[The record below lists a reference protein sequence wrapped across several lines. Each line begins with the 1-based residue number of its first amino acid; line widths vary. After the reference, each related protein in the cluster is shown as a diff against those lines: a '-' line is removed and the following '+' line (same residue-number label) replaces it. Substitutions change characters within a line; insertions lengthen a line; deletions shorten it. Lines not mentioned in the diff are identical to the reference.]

1 MGRLQLIKTFD
12 KNTVDIID
20 TVNTITKSYT
30 GELDKCI
37 NEVRQLLSTGED
49 ISPDTLNYYITLIPV
64 LLYGLT
70 DRITQLGIKS
80 DAAKM
85 ERKKTFNDTYINTK
99 DGTVTEKTAIAQNMA
114 MDDQFVEDIML
125 RAYKEC
131 ADKIEI
137 ATMLH
142 SSLKK
147 VQNWRTSELEITRN
161 NIFK

>member
-1 MGRLQLIKTFD
+1 MGRLQLIKTLD

-99 DGTVTEKTAIAQNMA
+99 TGTVTEKTSIAQNMA

-147 VQNWRTSELEITRN
+147 SSKLENVRTRN
-161 NIFK
+161 NEK

>member
-1 MGRLQLIKTFD
+1 MGRLQLIKKLD
-12 KNTVDIID
+12 QNTVDIID
-20 TVNTITKSYT
+20 TVNTITTSYT
-30 GELDKCI
+30 EELDKCI

-99 DGTVTEKTAIAQNMA
+99 TGTVTEKTSIAQNMA

>member
-1 MGRLQLIKTFD
+1 MARLQLIKKLD
-12 KNTVDIID
+12 ENTVDIIN

-37 NEVRQLLSTGED
+37 KEVKQLLSTGDD
-49 ISPDTLNYYITLIPV
+49 IPPDTLNYYITLIPV
-64 LLYGLT
+64 LLYELT

-80 DAAKM
+80 DAARM
-85 ERKKTFNDTYINTK
+85 ERKKTFNDTYINTEH
-99 DGTVTEKTAIAQNMA
+99 GTVTEKTSIAQNMA
-114 MDDQFVEDIML
+114 MDDQFVEDVML

-147 VQNWRTSELEITRN
+147 VQNWRTSELEITKIYR
-161 NIFK
+161 

>member
-1 MGRLQLIKTFD
+1 MRLQLIKDF
-12 KNTVDIID
+12 NTDCEDIVT
-20 TVNTITKSYT
+20 TVKSITTNYT
-30 GELDKCI
+30 KELDECI
-37 NEVRQLLSTGED
+37 HQVRILLQSGD
-49 ISPDTLNYYITLIPV
+49 NISPEQLNYYISLIPI
-64 LLYGLT
+64 LLYDLT
-70 DRITQLGIKS
+70 TKVTILGVKS

-99 DGTVTEKTAIAQNMA
+99 TGTVTEKTSIAQNMA

-131 ADKIEI
+131 CDKIEI

-147 VQNWRTSELEITRN
+147 VQNWKTSELEITRN

>member
-12 KNTVDIID
+12 QNTVDIID

>member
-1 MGRLQLIKTFD
+1 MGRLQLIKTLD

-85 ERKKTFNDTYINTK
+85 ERKKTFNDTYLNAAP
-99 DGTVTEKTAIAQNMA
+99 GTVTEKTSLAQNMA
-114 MDDQFVEDIML
+114 MDDQFVEDVMW

>member
-1 MGRLQLIKTFD
+1 MAKLQLIKKLD
-12 KNTVDIID
+12 EDTVDIID

-30 GELDKCI
+30 EELDKCI

-70 DRITQLGIKS
+70 DKITQLGIKS
-80 DAAKM
+80 DAARM
-85 ERKKTFNDTYINTK
+85 ERKKTFNDTYINTEH
-99 DGTVTEKTAIAQNMA
+99 GTVTEKTSIAQNMA
-114 MDDQFVEDIML
+114 MDDQFVEDVML
-125 RAYKEC
+125 RAYREC

>member
-1 MGRLQLIKTFD
+1 MGRLQLIKKLD
-12 KNTVDIID
+12 QNTVDIID
-20 TVNTITKSYT
+20 TVNTITTSYT
-30 GELDKCI
+30 EELDKCI

-85 ERKKTFNDTYINTK
+85 ERKKTFNDTYLNAAT
-99 DGTVTEKTAIAQNMA
+99 GTVTEKTSLAQNMA
-114 MDDQFVEDIML
+114 MDDQFVEDVML
-125 RAYKEC
+125 RAYREC

>member
-1 MGRLQLIKTFD
+1 MGKLQLIKKLD
-12 KNTVDIID
+12 QNTVDIID

-30 GELDKCI
+30 EELDKCI

-85 ERKKTFNDTYINTK
+85 ERKKTFNDTYLNAAT
-99 DGTVTEKTAIAQNMA
+99 GTVTEN
-114 MDDQFVEDIML
+114 QF
-125 RAYKEC
+125 
-131 ADKIEI
+131 
-137 ATMLH
+137 
-142 SSLKK
+142 
-147 VQNWRTSELEITRN
+147 
-161 NIFK
+161 

>member
-125 RAYKEC
+125 RAYEEC